1 MKKVA
6 FNSTSREVYIKK
18 MTASETRVQ
27 SLETSFTNEFLASAI
42 DILLKDQYLL
52 LQNELK
58 KEESYQQQKLIKEA
72 SLVPYHNFISSLFEV
87 DIEPPLTSTQKE
99 DLRKCGEK
107 VWTKLNKVNSELEE
121 IELLHDL
128 NNEQY
133 RKLMNLP
140 IKTSQHLASIYSQME
155 KEKAMILQYESEI
168 RNAPDSVD
176 IEEENE
182 KIDNLTKMLGEVE
195 MKLKSTVRKI
205 NTLSEEK
212 TRLSKRLTHIE
223 KKEDNNNQDQE
234 QYEAITVIVQMLDE
248 FIVKSTQLKAN
259 FIHEQFKLMLNQ
271 LFRKQDEFG
280 KIEFDMSSFT
290 IRLYN
295 DRNQE
300 ISIHD
305 RSAGE
310 MQIISSALI
319 WALTKSSR
327 YVLPMIIDTPLGRLD
342 SYHRSYLIDHYYK
355 ELSEQVIIL
364 STDTEI
370 TADYIKQIKDSTYKQ
385 FTLDYD
391 QNRKYT
397 LIKPGY
403 FQTRGASKYGSF
415 QEKAS

>member
-1 MKKVA
+1 MRGK
-6 FNSTSREVYIKK
+6 
-18 MTASETRVQ
+18 
-27 SLETSFTNEFLASAI
+27 SL
-42 DILLKDQYLL
+42 
-52 LQNELK
+52 
-58 KEESYQQQKLIKEA
+58 
-72 SLVPYHNFISSLFEV
+72 
-87 DIEPPLTSTQKE
+87 
-99 DLRKCGEK
+99 
-107 VWTKLNKVNSELEE
+107 TKLNKVNSELEE

-319 WALTKSSR
+319 
-327 YVLPMIIDTPLGRLD
+327 
-342 SYHRSYLIDHYYK
+342 RSY
-355 ELSEQVIIL
+355 QVIPIC
-364 STDTEI
+364 
-370 TADYIKQIKDSTYKQ
+370 AAYDYRYAAGT
-385 FTLDYD
+385 
-391 QNRKYT
+391 
-397 LIKPGY
+397 
-403 FQTRGASKYGSF
+403 TR
-415 QEKAS
+415 